1 MIPDFDRRT
10 GYLPQGIHPAPWAEV
25 EQRFG
30 WNQHRISLLAG
41 CRKALTC
48 LGRAGCRIVFLNGS
62 FVSVKQ
68 LPNDYDGAW
77 ETLGVDPGLLDPVLL
92 DFSNGRVA
100 MKAKYGGEL
109 FPASMSASP
118 GVPYLDFFQQDRN
131 GTPKGIVEIHT
142 ENFP

>member
-1 MIPDFDRRT
+1 MIPNFDRRT
-10 GYLPQGIHPAPWAEV
+10 GYLPQGIHPAPWAEI

-30 WNQHRISLLAG
+30 WNRHRISLLAG
-41 CRKALTC
+41 CRRALAC
-48 LGRAGCRIVFLNGS
+48 LGRAGCRTAFLNGS

-77 ETLGVDPGLLDPVLL
+77 ETLGVDAGLLDPVLL
-92 DFSNGRVA
+92 DFSSGRAA

-131 GTPKGIVEIHT
+131 GTPKGIVEIHPG
-142 ENFP
+142 NFT